1 MDQQNLQQS
10 IVDEMGLADLP
21 EDKQQELTA
30 RMTEALLK
38 RIFIET
44 EARLDEKSQARYEK
58 MIEDGTAPEEIENFL
73 TTSIDNYTGLVDRI
87 ISDFKKEMMA
97 IA

>member
-30 RMTEALLK
+30 RMTEALLE

-44 EARLDEKSQARYEK
+44 ESRLDEKSQAQYEK
-58 MIEDGTAPEEIENFL
+58 MIEDGTAPEEIESFL
-73 TTSIDNYTGLVDRI
+73 TAKIDNYTGLVDHI